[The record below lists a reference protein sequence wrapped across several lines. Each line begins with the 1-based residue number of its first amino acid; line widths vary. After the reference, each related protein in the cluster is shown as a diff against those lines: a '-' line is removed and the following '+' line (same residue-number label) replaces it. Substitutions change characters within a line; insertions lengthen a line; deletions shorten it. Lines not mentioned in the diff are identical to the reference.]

1 MERKPLQFNSEG
13 SLLSLAGREE
23 RLLFEQGP
31 GGGRGEEGNFLLPL
45 LKGADGEWE
54 EEEDS

>member
-31 GGGRGEEGNFLLPL
+31 GGGRGRKEISSSLF
-45 LKGADGEWE
+45 
-54 EEEDS
+54 